1 MSCIMYIASDAPL
14 KERKNP
20 HEFTLSVNE
29 ALALGI
35 EDIPEFMLKE
45 GFDRDKKDVLLYA
58 DREINIDVDS
68 GVIEDG
74 NFADDFAVWLRE
86 KDSQMPTEKKYC
98 AEVEWLR
105 FTTERGAMLIEYL
118 KEQLEDAD
126 SIELWY
132 GWLGEEVKGVELKRI
147 ALAELKPEDIEKLE
161 KMEVW
166 QEPLKH
172 YGYLLVK

>member
-58 DREINIDVDS
+58 DREVNIDVDS

-74 NFADDFAVWLRE
+74 NFADDFAVWVRE
-86 KDSQMPTEKKYC
+86 KEDSMPTEKKYI
-98 AEVEWLR
+98 AEVEWMR
-105 FTTERGAMLIEYL
+105 FTPARGEMLIAYM
-118 KEQLEDAD
+118 KEQLAHTDCL
-126 SIELWY
+126 ELWY
-132 GWLGEEVKGVELKRI
+132 GWLGAKAAGKQLMEVNIADFKAENIGRLERI
-147 ALAELKPEDIEKLE
+147 
-161 KMEVW
+161 EVW
-166 QEPLKH
+166 QEPLIH
-172 YGYLLVK
+172 YGYILTK

>member
-1 MSCIMYIASDAPL
+1 
-14 KERKNP
+14 
-20 HEFTLSVNE
+20 
-29 ALALGI
+29 
-35 EDIPEFMLKE
+35 
-45 GFDRDKKDVLLYA
+45 
-58 DREINIDVDS
+58 
-68 GVIEDG
+68 
-74 NFADDFAVWLRE
+74 
-86 KDSQMPTEKKYC
+86 MPTEKKYC